1 MPFWVLT
8 KTWMA
13 ETGDA
18 ILWFDLIG
26 TWPIVD
32 TTTPARKTMFQ
43 MLGVFAEFERFQEPV
58 RAGLQRAGKQLGW
71 PSCGYNQCSPSG
83 RHERPQ
89 DGCQSEAAQHQLHQS

>member
-1 MPFWVLT
+1 
-8 KTWMA
+8 MA
-13 ETGDA
+13 GTGEA

-32 TTTPARKTMFQ
+32 TTTPAGKTMFQ

-89 DGCQSEAAQHQLHQS
+89 DGC